1 MTTRPRAL
9 IEALGDGV
17 IVVSDTGQVLGWY
30 GAAQRLFGY
39 SADRMLGRPVSTV
52 LDETAIRAEPQRVSL
67 AQADGSVFDAVVTAR
82 PAAGIGT
89 VIAVKELEPWLGP
102 VGLPAGAAG
111 AAATEAL
118 GDIFRRTMEV
128 SGADFESGEQVES
141 AARLLAEQG
150 RRLVPDS
157 DCLIL
162 LVPADRQDWLRVV
175 AGAGPWGI
183 TQVGL
188 EYEWRRAQLGQA
200 LVRHQVVEFEDAPSD
215 PVRGTAYAEGGIC
228 VIRAVPLFTRQP
240 LPDGRTSLG
249 VLGLYR
255 RVAGPYS
262 PLQRRLID
270 DFGQLVSISLQRAEL
285 RLAATRTSERLQVA
299 VDVAVDLAQ
308 SLDVQEVVA
317 LTIRRAMGAVGAER
331 GALVRVERG
340 ETVVEDAHD
349 LTGRAD
355 LIGYRQ
361 PVAAQPLMAE
371 AIRLKEPVLGGGY
384 DVRKLP
390 RVLAEAL
397 HDVRHTVTLP
407 LQFGGDVV
415 AALILSKRRGPGFGS
430 EQVETLQLLGSVA
443 VLALRNAWLFEET
456 AEAGRVKSEFL
467 NMAAHELR
475 TPLTVIM
482 GYLSMLREGS
492 LGEVPET
499 WRHPIDVLGE
509 KADELARL
517 VDDLL
522 TAARLE
528 TGRLAFRR
536 TALDLREVVREV
548 VAKRMLGEGGEVE
561 LELPPEPVNV
571 ESDPDHAG
579 RMIESL
585 LANAV
590 SYTRDGQA
598 RWARVTVAAKG
609 RRALVTVEDRGR
621 GIAAEHRERIFER
634 FYRVDDPVN
643 TSRSGTGLG
652 LYIAR
657 ELARQ
662 YGGRVDLRRSRP
674 GAGSRFLL
682 TLPLKR

>member
-1 MTTRPRAL
+1 MTQSRAL
-9 IEALGDGV
+9 LDALGDGL
-17 IVVSDTGQVLGWY
+17 IVVSGTGRLLGWY
-30 GAAQRLFGY
+30 GASRRLFGY
-39 SADRMLGRPVSTV
+39 SAEQVVGRPLSAV
-52 LDETAIRAEPQRVSL
+52 LDETVLQGGPRRVSL
-67 AQADGSVFDAVVTAR
+67 SRADGSVFDAVVTAS
-82 PAAGIGT
+82 PAAGLGT
-89 VIAVKELEPWLGP
+89 VIEVKALEPWLGP
-102 VGLPAGAAG
+102 VGLPAGAPG

-150 RRLVPDS
+150 RRLMPDS

-162 LVPADRQDWLRVV
+162 LVPADRQERLRVV
-175 AGAGPWGI
+175 AGAGPWGM
-183 TQVGL
+183 TQPGL
-188 EYEWRRAQLGQA
+188 EYEWRQALIGQA
-200 LVRHQVVEFEDAPSD
+200 LVRHQVIEFDDAQSD
-215 PVRGTAYAEGGIC
+215 TARGAAYAEGGVR

-255 RVAGPYS
+255 REARPYS

-270 DFGQLVSISLQRAEL
+270 DFGQLVSISLLRAEL
-285 RLAATRTSERLQVA
+285 RLAATRTSERLRVA

-308 SLDVQEVVA
+308 SLDVKEVVA
-317 LTIRRAMGAVGAER
+317 LTIRRAMAAVGAVR

-361 PVAAQPLMAE
+361 PVAAQPLMAA
-371 AIRLKEPVLGGGY
+371 AIRLKEPVLGGRY

-390 RVLAEAL
+390 PVLAEAL

-415 AALILSKRRGPGFGS
+415 GALILSKRRDPGFDR
-430 EQVETLQLLGSVA
+430 EHVETLQLLGSVA

-492 LGEVPET
+492 LGDVPET
-499 WRHPIDVLGE
+499 WRHPIQVLGE

-517 VDDLL
+517 VEDLL

-528 TGRLAFRR
+528 TGRMAFRQ
-536 TALDLREVVREV
+536 TDLDVREVVRAL
-548 VAKRMLGEGGEVE
+548 VARRALGEGGKVE
-561 LELPPEPVNV
+561 LELPPEPVWV
-571 ESDPDHAG
+571 QSDPDHLG
-579 RMIESL
+579 RVIECLVS
-585 LANAV
+585 NAL
-590 SYTRDGQA
+590 SYTRAGQEP
-598 RWARVTVAAKG
+598 WARVTVAAKG

-621 GIAAEHRERIFER
+621 GVAPEHRERIFER
-634 FYRVDDPVN
+634 FYRVDDRAN
-643 TSRSGTGLG
+643 TPRSGTGLG

-657 ELARQ
+657 QLAAQ
-662 YGGRVDLRRSRP
+662 YGGRVELERSRP
-674 GAGSRFLL
+674 GAGSRFLA
-682 TLPLKR
+682 TPPLKR